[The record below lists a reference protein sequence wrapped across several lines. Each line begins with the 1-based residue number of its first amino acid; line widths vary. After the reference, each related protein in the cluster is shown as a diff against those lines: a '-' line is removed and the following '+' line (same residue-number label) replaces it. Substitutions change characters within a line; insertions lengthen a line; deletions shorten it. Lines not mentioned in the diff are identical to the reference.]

1 VTGAAG
7 PLASLAGAA
16 VLVTGGSGL
25 IGRAAVSALVAEGA
39 RVTVFDRADVL
50 GSDSLRRSSSA
61 REERTSR
68 IETTAVAP
76 VTFIAGDVTE
86 QAAVRSAVTDMDA
99 VVHLGG
105 YAGLGMAD
113 AVETYR
119 VNTIGTFTVL
129 AEAAAAG
136 VRKIVYASSIN
147 ANGYPLGSDEVL
159 PPVFPYDEDAA
170 PHISDEYSLS
180 KLAGEDAARM
190 VAARWGVSITGL
202 RFPLVRDITVD
213 GGRVFGAHVRA
224 ALAGDPRRQAAEGWS
239 YLDVSDAGRSIVA
252 ALLGETPPAP
262 GILVAAP
269 LTYLTTPTEEA
280 LDLFARSVP
289 RRPIAGRG
297 VGLYLDRS
305 REMLGFEA
313 SVLLDEVAPD
323 QLVDLAAVDPS
334 AEGEV
339 RA

>member
-1 VTGAAG
+1 MTGAAG
-7 PLASLAGAA
+7 PLASLDGAA

-25 IGRAAVSALVAEGA
+25 IGRAAVSALLAEGA
-39 RVTVFDRADVL
+39 RVTVFDRADAP
-50 GSDSLRRSSSA
+50 GSE
-61 REERTSR
+61 RES
-68 IETTAVAP
+68 

-86 QAAVRSAVTDMDA
+86 QAAVRSAVADMDA

-159 PPVFPYDEDAA
+159 PPLFPYDEDAE

-190 VAARWGVSITGL
+190 VAARWGVSVTGL
-202 RFPLVRDITVD
+202 RFPLVRDITAD
-213 GGRVFGAHVRA
+213 GGRVFGAHLRA

-252 ALLGETPPAP
+252 ALLGDTPPAP

-297 VGLYLDRS
+297 VGLDLGRS
-305 REMLGFEA
+305 HELLGFEA

-323 QLVDLAAVDPS
+323 QLVDLTAVDPG
-334 AEGEV
+334 AEGEA
-339 RA
+339 RG

>member
-1 VTGAAG
+1 MTDMPAEQGAGPIAG
-7 PLASLAGAA
+7 PLSSLDGAA

-25 IGRAAVSALVAEGA
+25 IGRAAVAALLAEGA
-39 RVTVFDRADVL
+39 RVTIFDRADAADAGL
-50 GSDSLRRSSSA
+50 PAAS
-61 REERTSR
+61 
-68 IETTAVAP
+68 TTVI
-76 VTFIAGDVTE
+76 TGDVTDPASVR
-86 QAAVRSAVTDMDA
+86 AAVEGMDA

-159 PPVFPYDEDAA
+159 PPVFPYDEDAS

-180 KLAGEDAARM
+180 KQAGEDAAGM
-190 VAARWGVSITGL
+190 VAAHWGVSITGL

-213 GGRVFGAHVRA
+213 GGRVFGAHLRA
-224 ALAGDPRRQAAEGWS
+224 SLSGDPRRQAAEGWS
-239 YLDVSDAGRSIVA
+239 YLDVWDAGLSIVA
-252 ALLGETPPAP
+252 ALLHDTPAAP

-280 LDLFARSVP
+280 LDLFASAVV
-289 RRPIAGRG
+289 RRPILGRG
-297 VGLYLDRS
+297 VGLELRRS
-305 REMLGFEA
+305 RELLGFEA
-313 SVLLDEVAPD
+313 TVLLDDVAPE
-323 QLVDLAAVDPS
+323 QLVDLSSFKPAG
-334 AEGEV
+334 EGP
-339 RA
+339 A

>member
-1 VTGAAG
+1 MTASAATGAPSPG
-7 PLASLAGAA
+7 PLASLDGAA

-25 IGRAAVSALVAEGA
+25 IGRAAVAALVSEGA
-39 RVTVFDRADVL
+39 RVTVFDRADAADAGLPAASITVI
-50 GSDSLRRSSSA
+50 G
-61 REERTSR
+61 
-68 IETTAVAP
+68 
-76 VTFIAGDVTE
+76 GDVTD
-86 QAAVRSAVTDMDA
+86 QSSVRAAVQGMDA

-119 VNTIGTFTVL
+119 VNTVGTFTVL

-170 PHISDEYSLS
+170 PDVSDEYSLS
-180 KLAGEDAARM
+180 KQAGEHAALM
-190 VAARWGVSITGL
+190 VAARWHASVTGL
-202 RFPLVRDITVD
+202 RFPLVRDITAD
-213 GGRVFGAHVRA
+213 GGRTFGAHLRA
-224 ALAGDPRRQAAEGWS
+224 ALGSDPRRQAAEGWS

-252 ALLGETPPAP
+252 ALLHETPAAP

-269 LTYLTTPTEEA
+269 LTYLTTPTEDA
-280 LDLFARSVP
+280 LDLFAASVV

-297 VGLYLDRS
+297 VGLELRRS
-305 REMLGFEA
+305 RELLGFDA
-313 SVLLDEVAPD
+313 SVLLDEVAPE
-323 QLVDLAAVDPS
+323 QLVDLASFEPSRDPS
-334 AEGEV
+334 RDSSGEGS
-339 RA
+339 A